1 MSAIIRKIVT
11 VVEETL
17 LEMGQTVVAAD
28 PARGG
33 DRRDRESVCRPLC
46 RRSLAR

>member
-17 LEMGQTVVAAD
+17 LEMGQND
-28 PARGG
+28 H
-33 DRRDRESVCRPLC
+33 RRRPGAP
-46 RRSLAR
+46 RRSP